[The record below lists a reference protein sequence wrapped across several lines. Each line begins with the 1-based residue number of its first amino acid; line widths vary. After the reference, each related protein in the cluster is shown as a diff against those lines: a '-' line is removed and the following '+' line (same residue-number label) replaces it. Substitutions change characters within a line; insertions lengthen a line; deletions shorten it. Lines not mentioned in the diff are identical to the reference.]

1 MFPSVSARLL
11 AAVPNGVTK
20 FAKICR
26 LMDSFLREGSL
37 LRLWV
42 GDVGALTRVAG
53 EGEQGEVARQLPAS
67 VGELRQHQS
76 PAVGQGG
83 HAACPAEQIAQS
95 VAGVVRRLRAGKR
108 DAQR

>member
-20 FAKICR
+20 FAKTCR
-26 LMDSFLREGSL
+26 LMGSFLREGLL
-37 LRLWV
+37 LRLLA

-53 EGEQGEVARQLPAS
+53 EGEQGEVSRQLPAV

-76 PAVGQGG
+76 PTVGQCG
-83 HAACPAEQIAQS
+83 HAARPAEQITQS
-95 VAGVVRRLRAGKR
+95 VAGVVRRLRPG
-108 DAQR
+108 